1 MKLTFHIAPFALLLV
16 ASPASA
22 EPTSEYPNLVGEF
35 LQGCAQGELTAS
47 AREVAFATNGW
58 VKGDVSIDPKTLNIS
73 GAIDKNFDFAK
84 PLTISQ
90 WTKTIDGA
98 PVIALVATYPEK
110 RRYPT
115 LCGVIVP
122 EVKHGWTYHDAMKEG
137 MKGLGIKG
145 KSTDLPHYF
154 EFASKLANGR
164 PARAE
169 LFGRSQALG
178 RQKAMHL
185 YIAF

>member
-1 MKLTFHIAPFALLLV
+1 MTFTRIIAGLAMIFA
-16 ASPASA
+16 ASPALA
-22 EPTSEYPNLVGEF
+22 EPTSEYPSLVGEF
-35 LQGCAQGELTAS
+35 LKSCTEGELTAA
-47 AREVAFATNGW
+47 AREAALASNGW
-58 VKGDVSIDPKTLNIS
+58 TKGDVSIEPKSLNIS
-73 GAIDKNFDFAK
+73 RAIDKNFDFAK

-90 WTKTIDGA
+90 WSKTIDGA
-98 PVIALVATYPEK
+98 AMTALVATYPEK

-115 LCGVIVP
+115 LCAVIAPDVQY
-122 EVKHGWTYHDAMKEG
+122 GWTYSDAMKAG

-154 EFASKLANGR
+154 EYASKLANGS

>member
-1 MKLTFHIAPFALLLV
+1 VTLARIIAPLVFA
-16 ASPASA
+16 AMATPAQA
-22 EPTSEYPNLVGEF
+22 EQTTEYPSLVGEF
-35 LQGCAQGELTAS
+35 LKSCAEGDLTAQ
-47 AREVAFATNGW
+47 AREAALTTNGW
-58 VKGDVSIDPKTLNIS
+58 TKTEASIDPKALNIS
-73 GAIDKNFDFAK
+73 RAIDKNFDFAK
-84 PLTISQ
+84 PISVSQ
-90 WTKTIDGA
+90 WSKSIDGA
-98 PVIALVATYPEK
+98 PVSALVATYPEK

-115 LCGVIVP
+115 LCAVIAPNVQY
-122 EVKHGWTYHDAMKEG
+122 GWPYAEAMKDG

-178 RQKAMHL
+178 QEKAMHL

>member
-1 MKLTFHIAPFALLLV
+1 MRVGLLV
-16 ASPASA
+16 APVALLMVAAPAIA
-22 EPTSEYPNLVGEF
+22 EPVAEYPSLVGEF
-35 LQGCAQGELTAS
+35 LQGCAEGELTAS
-47 AREVAFATNGW
+47 AREAALAANGW
-58 VKGDVSIDPKTLNIS
+58 TRGEVSIDPKSLNIS
-73 GAIDKNFDFAK
+73 GAIDKNFDFSK

-90 WTKTIDGA
+90 WAKSIDGA
-98 PVIALVATYPEK
+98 PMTAVVATYSGK

-115 LCGVIVP
+115 LCTVIAP
-122 EVKHGWTYHDAMKEG
+122 DVKQGWTYADAMKDG
-137 MKGLGIKG
+137 MKALGIKG

-154 EFASKLANGR
+154 EYASKLANGR

-169 LFGRSQALG
+169 LFARSQALG